1 MDPITPILT
10 ILAEGLADAA
20 KNLVSDEVKAGYE
33 KIKGVILRKF
43 GKKGDVSDALDRVE
57 GKPES
62 KSRQETLAEELEDS
76 GAAQDSEFLKHAEE
90 FLSLLKKHGLLEGSS
105 YQANLQGDGSIA
117 QGDDAASAGARGVV
131 LKGEAE
137 TIQTGDGNV
146 SVNKSVIVTGQGTQ
160 IIMGDAPVPMTAVDR
175 QSALGRYLRHVIS
188 CSRYLQLQG
197 IRSGGQVVNI
207 ELDRIYVR
215 LRATR
220 QRTVRDEERWLAEE
234 SMLAPGEAHRLR
246 QRPENVTETV
256 TVKVEECLAEYP
268 RLVILGD
275 PGSGKTTLLR
285 YLALLY
291 ARDLAETESN
301 LVHNCLGLAERG
313 RLPIFLPMR
322 QIGAYLGKHLPEND
336 GTEGHALLLDLL
348 RLSLKNAQIELPE
361 DFFAEWLDTGNT
373 VILLDGLDEVADP
386 ELRQRVS
393 RLVENFARACPNCRY
408 VVTCRIKG
416 YTGAARLGEEFK
428 LTTVQDFNMDD
439 VRQFLGNWHRLVATG
454 QMGPGASAEAHA
466 KEQTE
471 QLITAIRENDRIRE
485 LAINPLMLT
494 VIAMVHRDR
503 VKLPDRR
510 AELYAEAVDVLLGKW
525 EEAKGVKGPPILLDK
540 PFDTGDRRLL
550 LQDLALHMHEQ
561 KIKEIEIGEL
571 KDFLK
576 RYFANIEPDE
586 REAVHAGERFLNVI
600 EERTGLL
607 NARAE
612 GEYGFSHL
620 TFQEYLAAV
629 AIATRD
635 DYLQFTLQHALDPW
649 WREVVLLEAGYLS
662 TQRKERT
669 ARLISAIAGL
679 KKKTESEPYYNLI
692 LAADCVR
699 DVGESRVPSDLL
711 DKVKEELRF
720 ELEARPLPGLLGT
733 FQAFVK
739 GRMTTTA
746 WTERR
751 IAAATALARI
761 GGDRFWSL
769 PYGEP
774 EWVKIPAGE
783 FWMGS
788 ERYGNGRPQHRLKL
802 NVFRISR
809 TPVTNAQYQF
819 FVADTGHEAPE
830 HWEDNRQP
838 KWMENHPVVYVSW
851 HDAMAY
857 CQWLSEK
864 IERKVTLP
872 SEAEWE
878 KAARGYQDQRVY
890 PWGDTFDATKCNCE
904 RLKLEQTTPVGIFVE
919 GASPYGCLDMSGNV
933 WEWTR
938 SLWGE
943 DWEKPDFLYPYRLDD
958 GREDMNAGDDVSRVL
973 RGGSFC
979 FPVGCLRCSFRW
991 DCPNNDRYAFIGFRL
1006 VVAPERLAEL

>member
-1 MDPITPILT
+1 MDPITLIITALT
-10 ILAEGLADAA
+10 EGLAAA
-20 KNLVSDEVKAGYE
+20 SKDVVSDEIKAGY
-33 KIKGVILRKF
+33 KKLKGLILSKF
-43 GKKGDVSDALDRVE
+43 GNKEDVSSTLRLVE
-57 GKPES
+57 KKPES
-62 KSRQETLAEELEDS
+62 NDLKDCFKEELEKV
-76 GAAQDSEFLKHAEE
+76 GAENDNE
-90 FLSLLKKHGLLEGSS
+90 LLEQARIFLELVKQAGIS
-105 YQANLQGDGSIA
+105 YSAEAHNESTIVQGENNTTATHSGVA
-117 QGDDAASAGARGVV
+117 VRGN
-131 LKGEAE
+131 AE

-160 IIMGDAPVPMTAVDR
+160 IIMGDASVVMTAVDR

-188 CSRYLQLQG
+188 CNRYLQLQG

-220 QRTVRDEERWLAEE
+220 QRTVSDEERWLTEE

-301 LVHNCLGLAERG
+301 LVHNRLGLAEHG

-322 QIGAYLGKHLPEND
+322 QIGAYLGKHQPEND

-361 DFFAEWLDTGNT
+361 DFFAEWLNTGNT

-408 VVTCRIKG
+408 VVTSRIKG

-466 KEQTE
+466 REQTA
-471 QLITAIRENDRIRE
+471 QLIAAIRENDRIRE

-561 KIKEIEIGEL
+561 KVKEIEIGEL
-571 KDFLK
+571 KDFLT

-635 DYLQFTLQHALDPW
+635 DYLQFTLQHASDPW

-669 ARLISAIAGL
+669 TRLIDAI
-679 KKKTESEPYYNLI
+679 TEMKNKDKAEPYYNLI

-699 DVGESRVPSDLL
+699 DVGESRVPNDLL
-711 DKVKEELRF
+711 NNVKEEIRL
-720 ELEARPLPGLLGT
+720 ELATSAPSRWLGP
-733 FQAFVK
+733 FPSLINKWAK
-739 GRMTTTA
+739 NIS
-746 WTERR
+746 WLDRR
-751 IAAATALARI
+751 VAAATALARI

-774 EWVKIPAGE
+774 EWVEIPAGE

-788 ERYGNGRPQHRLKL
+788 DRHSGDERPLYRLRL
-802 NVFRISR
+802 NTFRVSR
-809 TPVTNAQYQF
+809 TPVTNAQYQLF
-819 FVADTGHEAPE
+819 IADTGHESPG
-830 HWEDNRQP
+830 HWEDNRPP
-838 KWMENHPVVYVSW
+838 KGMESHPVVLVTW

-857 CQWLSEK
+857 CKWLSEK
-864 IERKVTLP
+864 TGREVTLP
-872 SEAEWE
+872 SEAELE
-878 KAARGYQDQRVY
+878 KTARGDQDQRDY
-890 PWGDTFDATKCNCE
+890 PWGDVFDATKCNCVD
-904 RLKLEQTTPVGIFVE
+904 LKLGQTTPVGIFVE

-938 SLWGE
+938 SLYRE
-943 DWEKPDFLYPYRLDD
+943 YPYRPED
-958 GREDMNAGDDVSRVL
+958 GREDISAGEDGFRVL
-973 RGGSFC
+973 RGGSFDADERS
-979 FPVGCLRCSFRW
+979 LRCSYRNGYYPFIRF
-991 DCPNNDRYAFIGFRL
+991 NFIGFRIVL
-1006 VVAPERLAEL
+1006 AP